1 MQSRE
6 VLYIIELIY
15 WVPASIVS
23 GYVMFKHGFSKQM
36 GWYSLTLLS
45 IFRIIGA
52 ITGILVIGHPSEGLY
67 ETTFICASVG
77 LMALIGA
84 LSGIMLRVNMNMS
97 EHKIITPQRVKIIH
111 MPTLAATILSIC
123 AGTDIGNGR
132 PRDVAQAILFFKI
145 ATGIITA
152 VYLVVVLVTIHTVK
166 YKRFALNSEQLF
178 IKMAVC
184 SIPLITVRLVFA
196 WLSHWMPI
204 GSLFWMMSGG
214 ITPTIIRAFMSV
226 LEEFIVVSMFLYAGL
241 VTENDSAPTR
251 AAIRTGQKDALF
263 EIATEKIVGVVIARG
278 RGKELTPAST
288 V

>member
-6 VLYIIELIY
+6 VLYIIELLY
-15 WVPASIVS
+15 WVPASLVS
-23 GYVMFKHGFSKQM
+23 GYVMYKHGFSKQM

-45 IFRIIGA
+45 VFRIIGA

-97 EHKIITPQRVKIIH
+97 EHKIITPQRAKIMH

-123 AGTDIGNGR
+123 AGTEIGNDR
-132 PRDVAQAILFFKI
+132 PKDVTQAILFFKI

-152 VYLVVVLVTIHTVK
+152 VYLIVVLVTIHTVK
-166 YKRFALNSEQLF
+166 YKRFALDSEQLF
-178 IKMAVC
+178 ITMAVY
-184 SIPLITVRLVFA
+184 SIPLISVRLVFA
-196 WLSHWMPI
+196 WLSHWMPA
-204 GSLFWMMSGG
+204 GGVFWMMSEGV
-214 ITPTIIRAFMSV
+214 TPTMIRAFMGV
-226 LEEFIVVSMFLYAGL
+226 LEEFIVVGMFLYAGL
-241 VTENDSAPTR
+241 VTNNESAPTR
-251 AAIRTGQKDALF
+251 AAIRTGQKEALF
-263 EIATEKIVGVVIARG
+263 GVASEKIVGVVIARG
-278 RGKELTPAST
+278 RGKEVTSVST